1 MNESIQVVSQ
11 KGGAVGAGAGE
22 AAVQGSGPPQ

>member
-1 MNESIQVVSQ
+1 MSGTLWAVPQ

-22 AAVQGSGPPQ
+22 AAVQGSGPSQ